1 MDPQPRPT
9 GRDACGTGCRRYRE
23 ANTGLDARGD
33 GAPIRP
39 DVTRL
44 GDSSALDRLQAR
56 PPQRCDLGRHRDRAG
71 LHCMPQ
77 RHGARRIGICI
88 ARARRARGPGDR
100 EARPAG
106 HPRRCRL
113 LHCDRRRRQPA
124 RRPRL
129 CGTRPPGARVV
140 TALAP
145 SSLELETPATRAQPG
160 ALRRLLRQPAAL
172 GALAF
177 LILLAVVSI
186 AAPLVAPYDP
196 RAQDLA
202 RVLAGPSWHHL
213 LGPDTLGRDVLS
225 RILYGG
231 RRSLLSVVEGV
242 AVVLAVGVP
251 LGLVAGYFGGW
262 IDRILSRVAEV
273 VLAIPGII
281 LVLVVLAV
289 VPNNED
295 VAMVAFGLLGTPVLL
310 RVVRAATLRIREDLY
325 VAAAR
330 VSGLPHRRII
340 IRHVLPRV
348 IGPIVVQG
356 SLFAAYALVFET
368 GIAFLGLTADAS
380 TPTWGGMVGEASTVI
395 QQQEWLLFPS
405 GAVIAATILA
415 FGLLGDAL
423 RDVIVAEQSAT
434 TTRPRSATSPD
445 HALSPSRVAVARSRA
460 LLEVRDL
467 AVAHLDG
474 NSETFVVDGVS
485 FDVQPGET

>member
-1 MDPQPRPT
+1 
-9 GRDACGTGCRRYRE
+9 
-23 ANTGLDARGD
+23 
-33 GAPIRP
+33 
-39 DVTRL
+39 
-44 GDSSALDRLQAR
+44 
-56 PPQRCDLGRHRDRAG
+56 
-71 LHCMPQ
+71 
-77 RHGARRIGICI
+77 
-88 ARARRARGPGDR
+88 
-100 EARPAG
+100 AG

-213 LGPDTLGRDVLS
+213 LGTDTLGRDVLS

-231 RRSLLSVVEGV
+231 RRSLLSVV
-242 AVVLAVGVP
+242 VP

-289 VPNNED
+289 VPNNE
-295 VAMVAFGLLGTPVLL
+295 
-310 RVVRAATLRIREDLY
+310 
-325 VAAAR
+325 
-330 VSGLPHRRII
+330 
-340 IRHVLPRV
+340 
-348 IGPIVVQG
+348 
-356 SLFAAYALVFET
+356 
-368 GIAFLGLTADAS
+368 
-380 TPTWGGMVGEASTVI
+380 
-395 QQQEWLLFPS
+395 
-405 GAVIAATILA
+405 
-415 FGLLGDAL
+415 
-423 RDVIVAEQSAT
+423 
-434 TTRPRSATSPD
+434 
-445 HALSPSRVAVARSRA
+445 
-460 LLEVRDL
+460 
-467 AVAHLDG
+467 
-474 NSETFVVDGVS
+474 
-485 FDVQPGET
+485 